1 MKARQLTQIAFMAA
15 IMVCVFQLCSNILYL
30 ELITFTIVLFAS
42 VFQKKTAIVSC
53 IVFALLN
60 MMVMGITLWTL
71 LYLMIYPLY
80 AWIIASWKLFLMK
93 HPLCLCIVCGC
104 LSFLC
109 GQLLDLPFLL
119 FGKQAT
125 LVYVLMGLKT
135 SLIQGILSFVTCM
148 LLFDPLYLQMSKLE
162 KERGNEG

>member
-1 MKARQLTQIAFMAA
+1 
-15 IMVCVFQLCSNILYL
+15 
-30 ELITFTIVLFAS
+30 
-42 VFQKKTAIVSC
+42 
-53 IVFALLN
+53 

>member
-1 MKARQLTQIAFMAA
+1 MKVHQLTRIAFMAA

-30 ELITFTIVLFAS
+30 ELITFTIVLFAC
-42 VFQKKTAIVSC
+42 VFPKKTAIASC

-80 AWIIASWKLFLMK
+80 AWIIAFWKSFLMK
-93 HPLCLCIVCGC
+93 HPLCLCMICGC

-125 LVYVLMGLKT
+125 IVYILMGLKT
-135 SLIQGILSFVTCM
+135 SLIQGILSFITCL
-148 LLFDPLYLQMSKLE
+148 LLFDPLYLRLSKLE
-162 KERGNEG
+162 KERGNQE